1 MSSRIER
8 FKDIIPSI
16 NTHHF
21 HILGCGAIGS
31 SAAIQLARTG
41 AERFSLYDNDEVSI
55 ENVGVSQYDL
65 SHIGMLKVDALE
77 RILTNICDNV
87 GVFKYP
93 QLFETYN
100 PTEKDVVILGFDNM
114 KSRLDAV
121 LIILLNKIQPK
132 LIIDGRMGS
141 ESYQQY
147 SFKDK
152 SITVDNYKK
161 CWYTD
166 DEASS
171 EPCTRKATSYCS
183 NMAGSFITNTVGRVL
198 NKLEHSKEILFHF
211 PSMTLMTKE

>member
-1 MSSRIER
+1 MNSRTER

-16 NTHHF
+16 DNFHF

-41 AERFSLYDNDEVSI
+41 AERFSLYDPDDVGI

-77 RILTNICDNV
+77 RILTNICDDV

-93 QLFETYN
+93 KLFEVYDPYRN
-100 PTEKDVVILGFDNM
+100 DIVILGFDNM
-114 KSRLDAV
+114 KARMDA
-121 LIILLNKIQPK
+121 IQTILLSKIQPR
-132 LIIDGRMGS
+132 LVIDGRMGS

-147 SFKDK
+147 SFKGK
-152 SITVDNYKK
+152 NITEKNYRD
-161 CWYTD
+161 CWYS
-166 DEASS
+166 DEDSSS

-211 PSMTLMTKE
+211 PSMTLSTKE